1 MATAGIV
8 ISADFPDLKKVGDA
22 IRGLGDKNFT
32 AQALKEA
39 LEKAIYP
46 AYMRLR
52 EVTPVGPTGNLRS
65 AASYLVKAYPRDG
78 NAVGLI
84 GYRRAGQLDSRSA
97 AGGKVRVSR
106 ASAGDRAYHQWLV
119 EYGTQ
124 QRVVG
129 KFSNKPY
136 QRKSPTVPFVRTR
149 MGRQE
154 TVRGKGVVHTVKGQ
168 NAYIASSF
176 KSLGEFDLIRQRN
189 GRVQTDPA
197 YPNAFFRK
205 SKTPIVIAPSPE
217 GGRAG
222 TPPVRTAFAQSQSQV
237 AFILQQELRISLERA
252 LSTLTYRG
260 EGTLSG
266 V

>member
-32 AQALKEA
+32 AQALKDA
-39 LEKAIYP
+39 LEKAIFP
-46 AYMRLR
+46 AYTRLR
-52 EVTPVGPTGNLRS
+52 ELSPVGPTGNLKA
-65 AASYLVKAYPRDG
+65 AASYLAKAYPRDG
-78 NAVGLI
+78 TAVGLI
-84 GYRRAGQLDSRSA
+84 GYRRAGRVDSSSV
-97 AGGKVRVSR
+97 AGGKVRSSR

-119 EYGTQ
+119 EYGTR
-124 QRVVG
+124 QRAVG
-129 KFSNKPY
+129 KFSNRPY

-149 MGRQE
+149 LGRQE
-154 TVRGKGVVHTVKGQ
+154 TVRGNGVVHTVRGQ
-168 NAYIASSF
+168 NAYIASSY
-176 KSLGEFDLIRQRN
+176 KSLGPFDMIRQKS
-189 GRVQTDPA
+189 GRVQTDPP
-197 YPNAFFRK
+197 YPGAFFRK
-205 SKTPIVIAPSPE
+205 SKTPIVIAPSPA

-222 TPPVRTAFAQSQSQV
+222 TPPVRTAFSQSQSQV

-252 LSTLTYRG
+252 LSTLTYRA

>member
-8 ISADFPDLKKVGDA
+8 ISANFPDLKKVGDA

-32 AQALKEA
+32 AQTLKDALK
-39 LEKAIYP
+39 KAIEP
-46 AYMRLR
+46 AKLRLR
-52 EVTPVGPTGNLRS
+52 ELTPVGPTGNLR
-65 AASYLVKAYPRDG
+65 AAVGAVVRVYPRDG

-84 GYRRAGQLDSRSA
+84 GYRRANKLESSSA
-97 AGGKVRVSR
+97 AGGKVRVSN
-106 ASAGDRAYHQWLV
+106 ASAGDRANHQWLI

-129 KFSNKPY
+129 RFSNKRY

-176 KSLGEFDLIRQRN
+176 KTLGPFDLIRQRN
-189 GRVQTDPA
+189 GRVQTDPP
-197 YPNAFFRK
+197 YQNAFFRK
-205 SKTPIVIAPSPE
+205 SKTPIVIAPTPV

-222 TPPVRTAFAQSQSQV
+222 RPPVRTAFEQSQSQV

-252 LSTLTYRG
+252 ISTLTYRG